1 MWKLAMGAVLAAALG
16 GAACAADRPDG
27 LWVSQSGNVEVQIGA
42 CGQALCGRVVRVM
55 ANHSMGGPGE
65 SAAPPAQVGQVLMSD
80 FAPSGEGQWTG
91 HLFNREDG
99 RTYDCVITPA
109 GRTMDVRAYVFLPIF
124 GKSQTW
130 TRVG

>member
-1 MWKLAMGAVLAAALG
+1 MWKLAAGAVLAAVLFGTAR
-16 GAACAADRPDG
+16 AAERPEG
-27 LWVSQSGNVEVQIGA
+27 FWVSQSGNVEVQIGA

-55 ANHSMGGPGE
+55 ANHSMGGPGG

-99 RTYDCVITPA
+99 RTYDCVLTPA
-109 GRTMDVRAYVFLPIF
+109 GRTMEVRAYLFFPIF